1 MNEELIARSVLDEQ
15 IIKSYLVSSATEIG
29 EAMSIARCAA
39 SAWDKTDPKQRVI
52 KLAQLEAIILAE
64 LDNITEVIMAAT
76 GKVKTEVILGEIY
89 PVLALLRLFPYIPHR
104 CYFLK
109 PMPRLNAALMGWWR

>member
-1 MNEELIARSVLDEQ
+1 MSEQLIARSVLDEQ

-52 KLAQLEAIILAE
+52 KLAQLEAVILAE
-64 LDNITEVIMAAT
+64 LDNITEVIMATAIKLS
-76 GKVKTEVILGEIY
+76 GKVDNRRKY
-89 PVLALLRLFPYIPHR
+89 
-104 CYFLK
+104 
-109 PMPRLNAALMGWWR
+109 LN